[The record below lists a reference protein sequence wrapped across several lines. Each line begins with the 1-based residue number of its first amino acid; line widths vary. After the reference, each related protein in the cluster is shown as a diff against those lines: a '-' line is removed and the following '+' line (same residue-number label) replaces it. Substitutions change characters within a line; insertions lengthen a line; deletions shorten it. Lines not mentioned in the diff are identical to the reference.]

1 MRGSLPPYRAY
12 HPTEACLLIPRTLLL
27 HPTGACLLIPC
38 TLLLHPRLKP
48 ESQGT
53 IEQLHKAAIRTAMV
67 TGEQGAGP
75 GQCGLVEREEGGAGR
90 EQVTGAAGVEG
101 GGGTL
106 GHRPKEAHAHAQVW
120 PSPCGT
126 RACTSMAISMWPPYA
141 CPPPPHTHTP
151 SPSLTL
157 RPPSAPRPSPPPP
170 RPASQSARACRPGSC
185 APTRCSAASPA
196 QTPPAAAAARAS
208 GSEASGRRGP

>member
-12 HPTEACLLIPRTLLL
+12 HPTEACLLIPRTLLLHPTGACLLMPCTLLL

-141 CPPPPHTHTP
+141 CAPPPPSSHQPHTP
-151 SPSLTL
+151 WLRLHPPLPHSPPQATMCVRQSAWPGSVPSW
-157 RPPSAPRPSPPPP
+157 RPPRMSS
-170 RPASQSARACRPGSC
+170 SS
-185 APTRCSAASPA
+185 TW
-196 QTPPAAAAARAS
+196 S
-208 GSEASGRRGP
+208 G